1 MMKGQGTVVIK
12 ETHRG
17 LWYENGVLT
26 RLVGPGCYD
35 LSPEDVEEGKRS
47 WGRGGRHVEV
57 DLVVVDMRERELL
70 IEGQELLTADR
81 AVIEVN
87 VVIQFRVND
96 PKSAMHEV
104 ENYEQRLRSDACL
117 AVRRVLSAMTIDE
130 ILIGGVRSG
139 EEILRTLKE
148 ASVRYG
154 VAIARAEVKD
164 LGFPGNLR
172 ETMNAVLAAERV
184 AQAQIVKARA
194 MAEIRRIEA
203 GEGGQEGRY
212 AKPEVD

>member
-1 MMKGQGTVVIK
+1 MKGYGTVIIK

-17 LWYENGVLT
+17 LWYENGVLM
-26 RLVGPGCYD
+26 RLVGPGRYE
-35 LSPEDVEEGKRS
+35 LGAEGEAAEGKRS
-47 WGRGGRHVEV
+47 WGRSGPEVDV

-81 AVIEVN
+81 AAIEVN
-87 VVIQFRVND
+87 VVIQFRVTD
-96 PKSAMHEV
+96 PKAAMHEV
-104 ENYEQRLRSDACL
+104 ENYEQRLRSDAHL

-130 ILIGGVRSG
+130 ILADGARSG

-148 ASVRYG
+148 GSVRYG
-154 VAIARAEVKD
+154 VTIARAEVKD

-172 ETMNAVLAAERV
+172 KTMNAILAAERI

-194 MAEIRRIEA
+194 LAQARRIEA
-203 GEGGQEGRY
+203 QEGEGS
-212 AKPEVD
+212 D